1 MLRLTRNCFTERW
14 YNLFVL
20 KLTLIISEPWILKP
34 LRQSIKSGT
43 KHNRIRIR
51 MDPESAPVGWF
62 FFYFVIFFLPL
73 NFLTV
78 HILKN
83 VSRKA
88 RNPIFS
94 DIS

>member
-51 MDPESAPVGWF
+51 MDPESGGMV
-62 FFYFVIFFLPL
+62 FFLL
-73 NFLTV
+73 CNLF
-78 HILKN
+78 
-83 VSRKA
+83 S
-88 RNPIFS
+88 PIEFTNS
-94 DIS
+94 SYIEKC